1 VLAAKGGLDVEE
13 TRSSYPRI
21 AEVPFDSDYKFM
33 ATFHQMTGAGGDR
46 VVRCYVKGA
55 PDVLISRGG
64 SYRDPDGTLVPV
76 TDQNRSL
83 ALDANDRIAAAGERV
98 MVVAQRD
105 LDPATFDPAGDLIGL
120 VQDLTLLAMIGIV
133 DPPRAEAKAA
143 IAECRAAGIRVRM
156 ITGDHATTA
165 AAIAGELGI
174 EGRAITGAEFAA
186 MPDDELL
193 TQLPEIGVVAR
204 VAPEDKLRLV
214 RLLKQSHNVVAMTGD
229 GVNDAPALKAAD
241 IGVAMGIT
249 GTEVSKEAAVMI
261 LTDDNFATIVN
272 AVDYG
277 RNLYDN
283 LLKYLRFQMATLVAY
298 IAIFIGAGIFAIAG
312 GVPLNPLQILWINMV
327 IDIPIAVALGF
338 DEPTST
344 VMGRPPR
351 PVGAPVLSRTNWI
364 RLCVQGFVMT
374 VGALVAYQI
383 GDSQAGP
390 EFAATMLLTALSL
403 SHLAVGL
410 LARDQHDTI
419 FDRAALPG
427 PIQLRRYGIAL
438 LAIIAVTTIGLLQR
452 IFGTVELSFSQWSIC
467 IGIAASLVVVEEL
480 IKLVIRQRE
489 RRRVAATTRLSVSGA

>member
-1 VLAAKGGLDVEE
+1 
-13 TRSSYPRI
+13 
-21 AEVPFDSDYKFM
+21 M
-33 ATFHQMTGAGGDR
+33 ATFHQMAGPGGDR

-55 PDVLISRGG
+55 PDVLIARGG
-64 SYRDPDGTLVPV
+64 SYRDPDGTLVPI

-83 ALDANDRIAAAGERV
+83 ALEANDRMAEGGERV

-105 LDPATFDPAGDLIGL
+105 LDPASFDAGGDLIGL
-120 VQDLTLLAMIGIV
+120 VQDLTLLAMAGIV
-133 DPPRAEAKAA
+133 DPPRSEARAA
-143 IAECRAAGIRVRM
+143 IAECRHAGIRVRM

-186 MPDDELL
+186 MSDEELL
-193 TQLPEIGVVAR
+193 EQLPDIGVVAR

-214 RLLKQSHNVVAMTGD
+214 RLLKRTGNVAAMTGD

-261 LTDDNFATIVN
+261 LTDDNFATIVK
-272 AVDYG
+272 AVEYG
-277 RNLYDN
+277 RTLYDN

-312 GVPLNPLQILWINMV
+312 GVPLTPLQILWINMV

-338 DEPTST
+338 DEPTGGL
-344 VMGRPPR
+344 MDRAPR
-351 PVGAPVLSRTNWI
+351 PVGAPVLSRADWI

-374 VGALVAYQI
+374 AGALVAYQI
-383 GDSQAGP
+383 GESNWGA
-390 EFAATMLLTALSL
+390 EVASTMLLTALSL

-410 LARDQHDTI
+410 LARDQRNTI
-419 FDRAALPG
+419 FSRVALPG
-427 PIQLRRYGIAL
+427 PTQLRRYAIAL
-438 LAIIAVTTIGLLQR
+438 LAIIAVTTIGFLQR
-452 IFGTVELSFSQWSIC
+452 IFQTTELSFSQWSIC

-480 IKLVIRQRE
+480 IKLVIR
-489 RRRVAATTRLSVSGA
+489 RRDRRSVAPGTTRPSLAGT